1 MPGRDITFV
10 NNGIYHIFNRTIDKS
25 KIFIDFSHADLFLE
39 LLNYYRSLQ
48 ANIRFSHFQQSD
60 SKIVEYHKKQ
70 ISIKKYH
77 QVEIYCFS
85 IMPTHFHL
93 LLKQNTTHGISHFM
107 SQILNSFTRYYNIKY
122 DRSGQL
128 FFTPFRAVAVTTS
141 EQCIHVSRYIHLN
154 LYSAGLISDI
164 KDLFHYPYSS
174 MSRYLNTD
182 EDELVEKTFLLNM
195 FNNTPLRYKEFVMNN
210 AEYQKSLERIK
221 YTEKWI

>member
-10 NNGIYHIFNRTIDKS
+10 NGGIYHIFNRTVDKR
-25 KIFIDFSHADLFLE
+25 KIFIDLSHANLFLE
-39 LLNYYRSLQ
+39 LLNYYRSTQ
-48 ANIRFSHFQQSD
+48 ANIRYSHFQQSD
-60 SKIVEYHKKQ
+60 SEMKKYQEKQ

-93 LLKQNTTHGISHFM
+93 LLKQKKANGISHFM

-128 FFTPFRAVAVTTS
+128 FFTPFRAVAVTTR

-154 LYSAGLISDI
+154 LYSAGLISQI
-164 KDLFHYPYSS
+164 NDLFGYPYSS
-174 MSRYLNTD
+174 MPRYLNNNRD
-182 EDELVEKTFLLNM
+182 QFIEKTFLLNM
-195 FNNTPLRYKEFVMNN
+195 FNSNPLLYKKFVMDN
-210 AEYQKSLERIK
+210 AEYQKSLERFK
-221 YTEKWI
+221 YAEKWI